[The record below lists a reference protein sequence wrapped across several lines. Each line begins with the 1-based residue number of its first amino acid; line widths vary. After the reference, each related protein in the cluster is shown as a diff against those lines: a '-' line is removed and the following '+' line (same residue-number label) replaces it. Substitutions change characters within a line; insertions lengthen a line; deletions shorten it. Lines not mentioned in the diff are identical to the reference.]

1 MANNKYDD
9 RNQTNMNPLNIA
21 ERGVWALLMRIQALA
36 FPFVIMFF
44 VWEVR
49 TLQHH
54 QTELEKLVEW
64 KTSFKNYPQ
73 DATDLQ
79 VRIQARTDAQLATIV
94 GQVGSINAELGKL
107 GVRLDNVT
115 RSHP

>member
-1 MANNKYDD
+1 MAPKNNE
-9 RNQTNMNPLNIA
+9 QMNPLNIA

-36 FPFVIMFF
+36 FPLVIMFF
-44 VWEVR
+44 VWEIK

-54 QTELEKLVEW
+54 QTELEKLIEW
-64 KTSFKNYPQ
+64 KTGFKHYPQ

-107 GVRLDNVT
+107 SVRLDSVT